1 MASLSRLA
9 LVNKFRKE
17 IEDFNAFSSLRS
29 EKSMDTTHIQ
39 MASLDEMMSA
49 YGYVPRR
56 LERHPEVTDGRFGYE
71 LAFPQKRDSRPRFM
85 SFEDAIRMH
94 NGTILGFRTLSRIK
108 KSGSKMAFARRN
120 RIVENVSLQRNKK
133 WGNDASGIKSQ
144 TRWVKFLE
152 ESVDDK

>member
-1 MASLSRLA
+1 MASLSRLE
-9 LVNKFRKE
+9 LINKFRKE
-17 IEDFNAFSSLRS
+17 IEDFWSGD
-29 EKSMDTTHIQ
+29 KKTYHGIDTTHIQ

-56 LERHPEVTDGRFGYE
+56 LGRHPEVIDGRFGYE
-71 LAFPQKRDSRPRFM
+71 LSSPQKRDSRPRFM

-94 NGTILGFRTLSRIK
+94 NGTSSGFRTTSRNNRRTGK
-108 KSGSKMAFARRN
+108 KVFARSN

-133 WGNDASGIKSQ
+133 RGNDCSGIKAQ

-152 ESVDDK
+152 ESNGD